1 MINNFK
7 LKAIAVSKQHGND
20 KETCE
25 LAKSWAETLGPEAGM
40 KMLLKLNLV
49 DAVIEYF
56 IELKEFD
63 EAFKMANQNAKHKTT
78 DVHLKY
84 ALYLEDEKRFEISI
98 NFNLIKKI
106 MHNILYL
113 NK

>member
-1 MINNFK
+1 M
-7 LKAIAVSKQHGND
+7 
-20 KETCE
+20 
-25 LAKSWAETLGPEAGM
+25 AKSWAETLGPEAGM

-56 IELKEFD
+56 IELKDFD

-84 ALYLEDEKRFEISI
+84 ALYLEDEKRLMPILFFLILKKRYETFKFKILIS
-98 NFNLIKKI
+98 
-106 MHNILYL
+106 
-113 NK
+113 